1 MRHLS
6 QKLRDVLLLGDG
18 PGEELIQAELV
29 EFKSVRIGKYKQEL
43 KDVFKEFQEI
53 AMNALEFEDCFL
65 DSEFNKL
72 TQREMKVFLEKSEKG
87 SLMEG
92 TDENK
97 TVKLEDD
104 DKIDELK
111 KAEKMRSTKQNLKLD
126 QESSRLQSSRFSYKV
141 AAEEV
146 QRAAVKRSGR
156 AASSTE
162 KVRRSVRRLEAVLRC
177 IRRRNLVLRCPQ
189 DQTDYSYQKFAQT
202 DYHLQRKTN

>member
-1 MRHLS
+1 MRHIS

-18 PGEELIQAELV
+18 PGEEVIQAELV

-53 AMNALEFEDCFL
+53 AMNALIFEDFFL

-97 TVKLEDD
+97 TVKFEDD
-104 DKIDELK
+104 DKNVEFK
-111 KAEKMRSTKQNLKLD
+111 KTEKMRPKKQKLKLE
-126 QESSRLQSSRFSYKV
+126 QESSR
-141 AAEEV
+141 
-146 QRAAVKRSGR
+146 
-156 AASSTE
+156 
-162 KVRRSVRRLEAVLRC
+162 
-177 IRRRNLVLRCPQ
+177 
-189 DQTDYSYQKFAQT
+189 
-202 DYHLQRKTN
+202 

>member
-92 TDENK
+92 IDENK
-97 TVKLEDD
+97 TVKFEDD
-104 DKIDELK
+104 DKIVEFK
-111 KAEKMRSTKQNLKLD
+111 KTEND
-126 QESSRLQSSRFSYKV
+126 INEQE
-141 AAEEV
+141 
-146 QRAAVKRSGR
+146 
-156 AASSTE
+156 
-162 KVRRSVRRLEAVLRC
+162 
-177 IRRRNLVLRCPQ
+177 
-189 DQTDYSYQKFAQT
+189 
-202 DYHLQRKTN
+202 RK

>member
-53 AMNALEFEDCFL
+53 AMNALMFEDCFL

-104 DKIDELK
+104 DKIVELK
-111 KAEKMRSTKQNLKLD
+111 KS
-126 QESSRLQSSRFSYKV
+126 
-141 AAEEV
+141 
-146 QRAAVKRSGR
+146 
-156 AASSTE
+156 
-162 KVRRSVRRLEAVLRC
+162 
-177 IRRRNLVLRCPQ
+177 
-189 DQTDYSYQKFAQT
+189 
-202 DYHLQRKTN
+202 

>member
-1 MRHLS
+1 MC
-6 QKLRDVLLLGDG
+6 V
-18 PGEELIQAELV
+18 V
-29 EFKSVRIGKYKQEL
+29 EYKQEL

-53 AMNALEFEDCFL
+53 AMNALNFEDCFL

-104 DKIDELK
+104 DTIVEFK
-111 KAEKMRSTKQNLKLD
+111 KAENMRSKKQKLKLD

-141 AAEEV
+141 VAEEV
-146 QRAAVKRSGR
+146 QRAAVRRSGR

-177 IRRRNLVLRCPQ
+177 IRGRNLVLRCTQ

-202 DYHLQRKTN
+202 DYHLQPKTN